1 MPRTRVFVG
10 VSLDGFIAGPN
21 DELDW
26 LSGGNGADAI
36 VIGEIRLPRTLLALA
51 VGAALGLAGA
61 ALQGLL
67 RNPLADP
74 GLTGASQGAALGAA
88 TVFYFGLL
96 PWAGAF
102 APALAGLCGAAI
114 ALVLMLALAGSSG
127 AGMVLLA
134 GLAISTLSGAL
145 LAAVLNFAPNPYA
158 MQELVFWLLGS
169 VSERGLEHLLLL
181 GPALLIGFGLIWGQ
195 RTTRLEWAGILLGL
209 IGIGL
214 LNLGSNLQAS
224 PLGAV
229 LIIFAAAAWSF
240 GSMWSKNLKLPAGPM
255 ASAVE
260 MLAGG
265 VALLAGSLLS
275 GERMVAAP
283 TLAGW
288 GALAYLILFGSIIAF
303 SSYLYLLKN
312 VRPAAATSYA
322 YVNPVVAVLLGI
334 AFAGES
340 IGLEEGLAM
349 LVIIGAVVLIGLPQW
364 RERKE
369 EKAPADK
376 ALQQQTS

>member
-1 MPRTRVFVG
+1 MPARRFPLLLIG
-10 VSLDGFIAGPN
+10 AFIALYLIWGSTYLAIRIGVESWPPMLMAGVRFVVAGALMYGFLRWRGVPN
-21 DELDW
+21 PTWQEWKSAAAIGFLL
-26 LSGGNGADAI
+26 LSCGNGG
-36 VIGEIRLPRTLLALA
+36 VTLAEDLGVASGVAALA
-51 VGAALGLAGA
+51 V
-61 ALQGLL
+61 
-67 RNPLADP
+67 
-74 GLTGASQGAALGAA
+74 A
-88 TVFYFGLL
+88 TVPLF
-96 PWAGAF
+96 
-102 APALAGLCGAAI
+102 
-114 ALVLMLALAGSSG
+114 
-127 AGMVLLA
+127 
-134 GLAISTLSGAL
+134 AL
-145 LAAVLNFAPNPYA
+145 L
-158 MQELVFWLLGS
+158 
-169 VSERGLEHLLLL
+169 
-181 GPALLIGFGLIWGQ
+181 FGLIWGQ

-240 GSMWSKNLKLPAGPM
+240 GSMWSKNLRLPAGPM
-255 ASAVE
+255 ASAAE

-275 GERMVAAP
+275 GERMAAAP

-288 GALAYLILFGSIIAF
+288 GALAYLIVFGSIIAF

-334 AFAGES
+334 GFAGET
-340 IGLEEGLAM
+340 IGAEEGLAM

-364 RERKE
+364 RERKDM
-369 EKAPADK
+369 KAQK
-376 ALQQQTS
+376 AEGLEQQTS